1 LIVQHRIKERKR
13 ATSVLATRWPAVASR
28 WMSSRMSDHP
38 EDTLHCMEILG
49 GNRAAR
55 QTIHAPGVDLWIDS
69 RPLESGAGGGDVH
82 YVSTCGGGQVTRLAL
97 ADVSG
102 HGASVDGPALFLRQ
116 LMRKYINTLNQTR
129 FAQALNQEFA
139 SAAESGR
146 FATALL
152 LTYFAP
158 TRHLI
163 VCNAGHGRPLRYS
176 AQKGSWEALDLERAG
191 DCSSIKK
198 SKVRYH
204 FERVSNLP
212 LGVLD
217 PIDYEQFAIDFGAG
231 DLVLLYT
238 DAVIESEDADGKQ
251 LGEGGLLSIASSIHS
266 TDLNDVGE
274 RLLAAVD
281 AHRGT
286 TAQADDQTLI
296 LLQRTDAPAAG
307 LPLIRTVSN
316 LAKMLGLRRV

>member
-1 LIVQHRIKERKR
+1 M
-13 ATSVLATRWPAVASR
+13 P
-28 WMSSRMSDHP
+28 DHS
-38 EDTLHCMEILG
+38 EETLHCMEILG
-49 GNRAAR
+49 GNRAVR

-69 RPLESGAGGGDVH
+69 CPLESGQGGGDVH

-102 HGASVDGPALFLRQ
+102 HGASVDGLAVFLRK

-139 SAAESGR
+139 AAAESGR
-146 FATALL
+146 FATAVL

-176 AQKGSWEALDLERAG
+176 AKENAWEALDLERAG
-191 DCSSIKK
+191 NCTSMKTP
-198 SKVRYH
+198 KVRYH

-217 PIDYEQFAIDFGAG
+217 PIDYEQFAIDFEAG
-231 DLVLLYT
+231 DLLLLYT
-238 DAVIESEDADGKQ
+238 DAVIEGGDADGNQ
-251 LGEGGLLSIASSIHS
+251 LGEAGLLSLLDSFRSA
-266 TDLNDVGE
+266 DMAEVGE
-274 RLLAAVD
+274 RLVAATQQR
-281 AHRGT
+281 RGSRPM
-286 TAQADDQTLI
+286 ADDQTLI
-296 LLQRTDAPAAG
+296 VLKRTDAPAPGPA
-307 LPLIRTVSN
+307 IVRTASTV
-316 LAKMLGLRRV
+316 AKMLGLRRV

>member
-1 LIVQHRIKERKR
+1 
-13 ATSVLATRWPAVASR
+13 
-28 WMSSRMSDHP
+28 MSSQP
-38 EDTLHCMEILG
+38 EETLHCMEILG
-49 GNRAAR
+49 GNRAIR
-55 QTIHAPGVDLWIDS
+55 QAIHAPGVDLWIDS
-69 RPLESGAGGGDVH
+69 RPLESGRGGGDVH

-97 ADVSG
+97 ADVAG
-102 HGASVDGPALFLRQ
+102 HGASVDGLAVFLRK

-158 TRHLI
+158 TSHLI

-176 AQKGSWEALDLERAG
+176 ARQADWEALDLERAG
-191 DCSSIKK
+191 DCSSIKA

-217 PIDYEQFAIDFGAG
+217 PIDYEQFAIDFEPG

-238 DAVIESEDADGKQ
+238 DALIECEDIDGKQ
-251 LGEGGLLSIASSIHS
+251 LGEAGLLSLVSSVRS
-266 TDLNDVGE
+266 TDMNEVGE
-274 RLLAAVD
+274 RILSAID
-281 AHRGT
+281 GRRGSKPE
-286 TAQADDQTLI
+286 ADDRTLI
-296 LLQRTDAPAAG
+296 LLKRTDAPVPG
-307 LPLIRTVSN
+307 PSVIRTVSTV
-316 LAKMLGLRRV
+316 AKMLGLRRV